1 MSTEVYRGY
10 YQHRTDPFP
19 AQLNLILST
28 QLPTLITLYHLH
40 DAFIFI
46 LRPFTDGVTA
56 VINFTIVACVR
67 YEWMLYLG
75 AAISFL
81 DYTSTTMFR
90 STITKNVHANE
101 VGRVFSVVGTFQAMM
116 PFAAGPLYGFL
127 YK

>member
-1 MSTEVYRGY
+1 MNAFSFSDQFTAIANY
-10 YQHRTDPFP
+10 
-19 AQLNLILST
+19 AIL
-28 QLPTLITLYHLH
+28 
-40 DAFIFI
+40 
-46 LRPFTDGVTA
+46 
-56 VINFTIVACVR
+56 ACVT
-67 YEWMLYLG
+67 YDWMLYLG